1 MYAKLSDN
9 TLQIAPKQVQREGQ
23 TVINPSEVILLELG
37 YLPVQYT
44 DPPAV
49 DAGYY
54 AAPRWTQ
61 TETAIVQEWDV
72 VKDTRPLTE
81 SAVTRLLIAQQIN
94 TLSVDD
100 NMALRMRE
108 FYPEWEAG
116 QDYPEGFKAQRGGAL
131 YKALQAHTS
140 QDGWEPENAP
150 SLWTEI
156 CESHGGTL
164 TDPIPYSGNM
174 ALEAGKYYSQNGA
187 VYLCTRDTVNPVHN
201 DLAEL
206 VGLYVEVKI

>member
-1 MYAKLSDN
+1 MRVYDGFKYRDA
-9 TLQIAPKQVQREGQ
+9 TAEEIAERE
-23 TVINPSEVILLELG
+23 
-37 YLPVQYT
+37 
-44 DPPAV
+44 
-49 DAGYY
+49 
-54 AAPRWTQ
+54 AAQAACEAAERS
-61 TETAIVQEWDV
+61 
-72 VKDTRPLTE
+72 RPLTAE
-81 SAVTRLLIAQQIN
+81 EVTALLIRQQIN

-116 QDYPEGFKAQRGGAL
+116 QDYPEGYKVQRGGAL

-156 CESHGGTL
+156 CESHAGTL

-174 ALEAGKYYSQNGA
+174 ALEAGKYYSQSGA
-187 VYLCTRDTVNPVHN
+187 VYLCTRDTVNPVYSA
-201 DLAEL
+201 LAEL
-206 VGLYVEVKI
+206 VGLYVEKGA

>member
-1 MYAKLSDN
+1 MRVYDGFKYRDA
-9 TLQIAPKQVQREGQ
+9 TAEEIAEREAEQ
-23 TVINPSEVILLELG
+23 
-37 YLPVQYT
+37 
-44 DPPAV
+44 
-49 DAGYY
+49 
-54 AAPRWTQ
+54 AAFEAAER
-61 TETAIVQEWDV
+61 
-72 VKDTRPLTE
+72 TRPLTAE
-81 SAVTRLLIAQQIN
+81 EVTALLIRQQIN

-100 NMALRMRE
+100 SMALRMTE
-108 FYPEWEAG
+108 FYPVWEAG